1 MTGRSLPQDVEV
13 ERAVLGAAIIDEN
26 AAAKI
31 SGELGDNLFIDDRH
45 RTIYNA
51 IVYMMQA
58 KMHIDQ
64 LTLAD
69 FLRSK
74 DQLKEAGNVSYLAQ
88 LASEVATSA
97 NIEHHMRIII
107 DKADARALIDD
118 ANWIQEMAYA
128 SAMRSEDIVAG
139 AELRITNRR
148 RNQKSDSMATYEEV
162 MHKSMEFIE
171 RARNSKGGLLGAD
184 TGLLDLNEQTS
195 GLQAGDS
202 IILAARP
209 SMGKTALALGIAEHA
224 VKTDDSMV
232 SVIFSLEMDK
242 ASIGLRRLSA
252 EARINLHDLRRGKMS
267 DDMMA
272 RIAEEMSSLARMGIY
287 VDDTPGINLLEM
299 RSKLARIQKDIA
311 KEGKRIGVVVTD
323 YLQLMGSPPG
333 IQSREQEVGYNS
345 RGLKGLA
352 KEFNCAALTLSQLS
366 RAVESR
372 PDKRPQLSDLRD
384 CLSANSRIVMLDGS
398 MKKIKD
404 VKAGDIVWGEK
415 DQKIVSG
422 SVISVPN
429 KGIKKVLTLTTRGG
443 RKLTA
448 TANHP
453 IRTPSGW
460 TAMSDLEGG
469 DDIGAARMRRSNCEK
484 WANELNDRE
493 LSMWANSDILW
504 DSVVS
509 IEESGEEET
518 FDLIVPGINNFI
530 ADGIFVHNSGQ
541 VEQDADVVMFVYR
554 PDYYGLKGAD
564 GASLQGLA
572 EIIIGK
578 QRNGPVGS
586 IWTTFIDEFAKFE
599 NATHISEPLQVQG

>member
-599 NATHISEPLQVQG
+599 NATHITEPLQVQG